1 MPEFLFY
8 VPFDTPFK
16 FIVSSF
22 FLLFQMHHGGVL
34 LRTIIGES
42 CYMAHAIRLVVDLAR
57 RHWTDCSLQFNT
69 VDFADH

>member
-1 MPEFLFY
+1 MFHLIRPLSLLY
-8 VPFDTPFK
+8 
-16 FIVSSF
+16 
-22 FLLFQMHHGGVL
+22 LLFSFSFKCITEGVL